1 MIKRRNPLLAAIL
14 SVIASGLGQMY
25 NGQLLKAFLFAPVSF
40 IITTFFALSGLMNSF
55 RGFALFWVVGF
66 LWWLY
71 AVFDAFYIS
80 KMLHEISLQRFNKT
94 FFYILFIS
102 VCMMLYVLGQDI
114 IVKNVVGLESFRVH
128 MRGMTPT
135 LTNGDIVYVDKKYYN
150 KHQAKINDIILF
162 VYPEDRS
169 AYLFGRIA
177 AIDGDFIIIEKDTI
191 TVFSRKKADQHS
203 QKKLKGMTVPQNS
216 AFIVGDNTEVSLDS
230 KTFGPIIYDDIV
242 GKVLYI
248 YCSWDS
254 DNFMVRW
261 NRIGISF

>member
-1 MIKRRNPLLAAIL
+1 MIKRRNSLLAAIL

-25 NGQLLKAFLFAPVSF
+25 NGQLLKALLFAPVSF

-55 RGFALFWVVGF
+55 KGFALFCVVGF

-71 AVFDAFYIS
+71 AVFDALYVS
-80 KMLHEISLQRFNKT
+80 KIRHEILLQKFNKT
-94 FFYILFIS
+94 FFYILFFS
-102 VCMMLYVLGQDI
+102 VCMTLYLLGQNI

-128 MRGMTPT
+128 MRGMAPT

-177 AIDGDFIIIEKDTI
+177 AIEGDFIIIENDTI
-191 TVFSRKKADQHS
+191 TVFSRKNTDQHNYK
-203 QKKLKGMTVPQNS
+203 QLKGITVPQNS
-216 AFIVGDNTEVSLDS
+216 VFIVGDNTDISLDS
-230 KTFGPIIYDDIV
+230 KDFGPIIYDDIV